1 MVVVEVEVVVDVVDV
16 VVDVLTTE
24 VVVVS
29 CEAEVAVPQADTTR
43 NPARIN
49 SRLIT
54 CAVYPR
60 PQMHLRRPTTRGINP
75 ISCTVQG

>member
-16 VVDVLTTE
+16 VVVVLTTE

-43 NPARIN
+43 NPARTI

-54 CAVYPR
+54 WAVYPR
-60 PQMHLRRPTTRGINP
+60 AQMHLRCPTTRSINP
-75 ISCTVQG
+75 TSCTVQG

>member
-1 MVVVEVEVVVDVVDV
+1 MVVVVEVVLDVVVEVEVKVVAG
-16 VVDVLTTE
+16 T

-29 CEAEVAVPQADTTR
+29 SDAEVIEPHADTTS
-43 NPARIN
+43 NPVRIM
-49 SRLIT
+49 SRLVI

-60 PQMHLRRPTTRGINP
+60 AQMHLRSSSTSSNHG

>member
-1 MVVVEVEVVVDVVDV
+1 VVVVDVELVDVVVEVV
-16 VVDVLTTE
+16 VLTTD

-29 CEAEVAVPQADTTR
+29 SDADVIEPHADTTS
-43 NPARIN
+43 NPARII
-49 SRLIT
+49 SRLVI

-60 PQMHLRRPTTRGINP
+60 AQMHLRCSSTRGVHP